1 MSVGTWGMSAFL
13 NKILYSIHA
22 AVDDRT
28 GGQPDSGL
36 PKPNRTETVEMWRTA
51 EAYLRCALFGSCRP
65 RDVLSFCHS
74 ESAQR
79 GGTCL
84 RSTYRLCFRPI
95 ETVDCDDGLRSYPAR
110 EPIRRAQAGSSVLR
124 AFGMTKER
132 VSRGVHLDAASAIR
146 ASDKL

>member
-1 MSVGTWGMSAFL
+1 MSVRTWGMSAFL

-36 PKPNRTETVEMWRTA
+36 PKPNRTGTVEMWRTA

-84 RSTYRLCFRPI
+84 HSIRRLCFRFF
-95 ETVDCDDGLRSYPAR
+95 ETVNCTSLLCHEPAR
-110 EPIRRAQAGSSVLR
+110 EPTAPATNRFLR
-124 AFGMTKER
+124 AARFRNDKREGVAR
-132 VSRGVHLDAASAIR
+132 VTSRCCIDDSGQ
-146 ASDKL
+146 